1 MNRQERQGFPA
12 SILWVLAALTLGWGF
27 NWPMIKLALSELP
40 VFSFR
45 SICLLGGAAGLYAIA
60 AYARLPLRVPRGQWG
75 RLLLIALFNVTVW
88 NVCIAYGIGY
98 MSSGRAA
105 ILAYTMPL
113 WSVPL
118 SAWLLKERITAR
130 RIAGVGLGMGG
141 MLLLLSVELQ
151 AVQAAPKG
159 TLLMVSGALSWAI
172 GTVMMKRYPVD
183 LPVAS
188 LTAWQ
193 LLLGGIPIY
202 AGALAFDLHAL
213 HPLTLWPAVALA
225 YNVVVAFVFCH
236 WAWYKIVTTV
246 PVGVSSLS
254 SLMTPVVGVFSGMLV
269 LSEQPHWQDY
279 AALALVLLALATVM
293 LPPGSI
299 RGLFKK
305 QTP

>member
-1 MNRQERQGFPA
+1 M
-12 SILWVLAALTLGWGF
+12 
-27 NWPMIKLALSELP
+27 
-40 VFSFR
+40 
-45 SICLLGGAAGLYAIA
+45 
-60 AYARLPLRVPRGQWG
+60 
-75 RLLLIALFNVTVW
+75 
-88 NVCIAYGIGY
+88 
-98 MSSGRAA
+98 
-105 ILAYTMPL
+105 
-113 WSVPL
+113 
-118 SAWLLKERITAR
+118 
-130 RIAGVGLGMGG
+130 
-141 MLLLLSVELQ
+141 
-151 AVQAAPKG
+151 
-159 TLLMVSGALSWAI
+159 
-172 GTVMMKRYPVD
+172 
-183 LPVAS
+183 
-188 LTAWQ
+188 
-193 LLLGGIPIY
+193 LGGIPIY